1 MRAARFVHEGYSQDY
16 SCHLKGER
24 AAGVLAKPMSEVRV
38 GPRSKI
44 VVEWSGRDWNAA
56 GRGQVWSR
64 CGQFGEIMC

>member
-24 AAGVLAKPMSEVRV
+24 EADVLAKPMSEVRV

-56 GRGQVWSR
+56 GRGQV
-64 CGQFGEIMC
+64 